1 MSPSRAGRRTR
12 KQGYARTWAIL
23 KDKRIALVAL
33 VASLAV
39 TASVF
44 GLDAAARV
52 VGVRPNTDA
61 TAFLLGAFLVSVP
74 WAFWMVGLTMGGGA
88 SWLAGAEAEEWT
100 GRELNRLGDDWSIE
114 HNVPFEYGSS
124 KWKKVLDVDHV
135 AVGPYGVLVVETKW
149 TTDDLDLGSSHIE
162 PLLQNAVEQA
172 AKNAGRIRGL
182 LSREVDSHLVI
193 PVVVW
198 WGPKVKA
205 PDGCVRELDS
215 VRVVCGT
222 DAPVWRATI
231 QTAPARLS
239 ADVVRSTFRR
249 IGEYAVSEG
258 QRP

>member
-1 MSPSRAGRRTR
+1 
-12 KQGYARTWAIL
+12 
-23 KDKRIALVAL
+23 
-33 VASLAV
+33 VASLAI

-74 WAFWMVGLTMGGGA
+74 WAFWMIGLTMGGGA

-100 GRELNRLGDDWSIE
+100 GRELSLLGDDWSVE

-124 KWKKVLDVDHV
+124 KRKKVLDVDHV

-149 TTDDLDLGSSHIE
+149 TTDDLDLGSSYIE
-162 PLLQNAVEQA
+162 PLLHDAVEQA

-182 LSREVDSHLVI
+182 LSREVDSHVVI

-198 WGPKVKA
+198 WGPKVKEPA
-205 PDGCVRELDS
+205 GCVREVDS
-215 VRVVCGT
+215 VRVVRGV
-222 DAPVWRATI
+222 DGHIWRATI

-239 ADVVRSTFRR
+239 ADDVQSTLRR
-249 IGEYAVSEG
+249 IREHAVNQG
-258 QRP
+258 QVS

>member
-1 MSPSRAGRRTR
+1 VT
-12 KQGYARTWAIL
+12 
-23 KDKRIALVAL
+23 
-33 VASLAV
+33 SLAG

-44 GLDAAARV
+44 GLDAAARG

-74 WAFWMVGLTMGGGA
+74 WAFWTVGLTMGGGA
-88 SWLAGAEAEEWT
+88 YSLAGAEAEELT
-100 GRELNRLGDDWSIE
+100 GRELSRLGDDWWVE
-114 HNVPFEYGSS
+114 HNVLFKYGSS
-124 KWKKVLDVDHV
+124 KRTSVLDVDHV

-162 PLLQNAVEQA
+162 PPLHDAVEQA

-198 WGPKVKA
+198 WGPNVKA
-205 PDGCVRELDS
+205 PAGCVREVDS
-215 VRVVCGT
+215 VRVVRGT
-222 DAPVWRATI
+222 DAHVWRATI

-239 ADVVRSTFRR
+239 ADVVQSTLRR
-249 IGEYAVSEG
+249 IREYAVSQG
-258 QRP
+258 NGPD